1 MQCWM
6 PCRGKSLAYF
16 WVVSEGLPPYCDGT
30 RRTLLR
36 PGPIF
41 KYQSTSVTA
50 EFFLQMHWTRFNI
63 ENSPNSFIHHFPA
76 NKLATPSFPL
86 AKLRNKLATPTYTQN
101 RAGVS
106 LFNNNLCVCIFSPFF
121 RDMWTVCAF
130 VLLVSVHAA
139 VRADPIRKCGECD
152 PAKCVPPADDC
163 LAGLVRDLC
172 GCCYVCG
179 RREGELCD
187 GDSLPIPYRFVLC
200 YDVTYFRGF
209 WGLRVLYGKGRYF
222 FSFLKMGSVRGRDF

>member
-6 PCRGKSLAYF
+6 PCRGNSLAYF

-106 LFNNNLCVCIFSPFF
+106 LFNNNLCDSASASSLHSSETCGPCARSSCWCPSTRPSGPTLSGSAASVIRPSASPPPT
-121 RDMWTVCAF
+121 TVLPDWSATC
-130 VLLVSVHAA
+130 AA
-139 VRADPIRKCGECD
+139 VATC
-152 PAKCVPPADDC
+152 AA
-163 LAGLVRDLC
+163 AGKGSC
-172 GCCYVCG
+172 ATGTHCP
-179 RREGELCD
+179 
-187 GDSLPIPYRFVLC
+187 SLTGSSFV
-200 YDVTYFRGF
+200 YDVTY
-209 WGLRVLYGKGRYF
+209 LRA
-222 FSFLKMGSVRGRDF
+222 